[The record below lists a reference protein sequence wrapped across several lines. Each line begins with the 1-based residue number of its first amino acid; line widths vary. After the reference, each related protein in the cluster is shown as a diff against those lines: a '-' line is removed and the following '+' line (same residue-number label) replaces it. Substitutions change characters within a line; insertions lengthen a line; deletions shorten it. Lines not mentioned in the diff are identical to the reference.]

1 LISPAPLSMAVFA
14 ASFAQAPVAV
24 ADTIVTVQASSTGL
38 KYWVDL
44 MVSISTIVIAL
55 ALIAM
60 AITVVPAAWYSRKVY
75 GKVNDMVNR
84 VREDFNPVMRHVS
97 AVADNVDYVT
107 TSLRND
113 VEHLNA
119 TVASANQRVNRV
131 AAMAEQRVAELN
143 ALLQVVQEE
152 AENLFIDTAS
162 TVRGVRVGADAF
174 RRFRTEDGSFDDVA
188 GSYRRREFDDVE
200 GSYRDRDD
208 DGEDGLD
215 IDIVPRG

>member
-1 LISPAPLSMAVFA
+1 MIFPEPLSTAIFA
-14 ASFAQAPVAV
+14 AALARVPVAV
-24 ADTIVTVQASSTGL
+24 ADTIVTVQAAPTGFR
-38 KYWVDL
+38 YWVDL
-44 MVSISTIVIAL
+44 LTSIATIVIAI

-75 GKVNDMVNR
+75 GKVNEMVNR
-84 VREDFNPVMRHVS
+84 VREDFNPIMRHAT

-152 AENLFIDTAS
+152 AESLFIDTAS

-174 RRFRTEDGSFDDVA
+174 RRFRSDDGSFD
-188 GSYRRREFDDVE
+188 GVE
-200 GSYRDRDD
+200 GSYRDRDED
-208 DGEDGLD
+208 DEGGLD